1 MYVHL
6 LNELSVDLD
15 VIEGGS
21 PVAKAYP
28 TQNVR
33 KGLQSS
39 NLISLGD
46 LSHHVLAF
54 ENVCLIY
61 NFPLPTLSQ
70 LKNVLVALWSSIRNN
85 GFTARKVW
93 C

>member
-1 MYVHL
+1 MFVHL

-21 PVAKAYP
+21 PVAKAHP

-61 NFPLPTLSQ
+61 NFPLPNSFAT
-70 LKNVLVALWSSIRNN
+70 KERTCGALVFRQ
-85 GFTARKVW
+85 KQ
-93 C
+93 